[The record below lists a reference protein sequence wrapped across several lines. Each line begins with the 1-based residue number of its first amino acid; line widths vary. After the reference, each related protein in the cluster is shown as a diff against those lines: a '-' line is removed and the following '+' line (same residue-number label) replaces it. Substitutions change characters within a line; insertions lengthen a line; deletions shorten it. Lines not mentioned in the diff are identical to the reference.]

1 MDEKIIDAMVE
12 GEKCAIGEDCQDAVL
27 CESKP
32 KRKKRIPL
40 KVISTVLYSII
51 TVVAFAFNVWLF
63 VEAIATVNTVTE
75 GWDGLGKAIGLA
87 VIIYLT
93 IIVGAVG
100 VILYQIPSCLSLVGL
115 CTSFKK
121 TKRGEIRGG
130 KIYFSVLFALTVVSE
145 ILLAA
150 ISIGIILLIKFTS
163 GSN

>member
-1 MDEKIIDAMVE
+1 MDNLTNKNDVLTDENDELSLTVQQKI
-12 GEKCAIGEDCQDAVL
+12 
-27 CESKP
+27 
-32 KRKKRIPL
+32 KKRIPL
-40 KVISTVLYSII
+40 KVISTVFYSII
-51 TVVAFAFNVWLF
+51 TIAAFAFNVWLL
-63 VEAIATVNTVTE
+63 VEAIATTNTVTE

-100 VILYQIPSCLSLVGL
+100 VILYQIPTCLSIVGL

-130 KIYFSVLFALTVVSE
+130 KIYFSVLFAITVISQ

-150 ISIGIILLIKFTS
+150 ISIGIILFIKFAN
-163 GSN
+163 G

>member
-1 MDEKIIDAMVE
+1 MDNLTNKNDVLTDENDELSLTVQQKI
-12 GEKCAIGEDCQDAVL
+12 
-27 CESKP
+27 
-32 KRKKRIPL
+32 KKRIPL
-40 KVISTVLYSII
+40 KVISTVFYSII
-51 TVVAFAFNVWLF
+51 TIVAFAFNVWLL
-63 VEAIATVNTVTE
+63 VEAITTTNTVTE

-100 VILYQIPSCLSLVGL
+100 VILYQIPTCLSIVGL

-130 KIYFSVLFALTVVSE
+130 KIYFSVLFAITVISQ

-150 ISIGIILLIKFTS
+150 ISVGIILFIKFAN
-163 GSN
+163 GQN